1 MTVERVPI
9 VDRQQWLAWRKFDI
23 TASVVGAVF
32 NLHPYVS
39 PLRLYVDKQGLVDL
53 PVQADS
59 GPLRRGRILESAVAA
74 AVSEQHPEWTLEK
87 CNDYFRDDELGL
99 AATPDFF
106 IHGDPRG
113 LGILQAKTAAPSVF
127 EREWKLDDSG
137 KVQPPMWITLQA
149 TTEMML
155 TNAVFGAVAVLVVDP
170 FNLPCHVIEIPR
182 HEAAEKKIVAAV
194 AQFWK
199 DIEAGKEPDADYG
212 LDRDLLRT
220 LMPHEEPDVS
230 VDLSTD
236 NEVIAGLI
244 ERADLKEIIKD
255 ADEKCKAIETMIMS
269 RMGPAAVARVP
280 DFSVSWKVQNRK
292 GYTVEPS
299 SPRVLLIRDKRSA
312 A

>member
-1 MTVERVPI
+1 MTVERIPI
-9 VDRQQWLAWRKFDI
+9 TDRKQWLAWRKFDI

-53 PVQADS
+53 PIQADS
-59 GPLRRGRILESAVAA
+59 GPMRRGRILESAVAA
-74 AVSEQHPEWTLEK
+74 AVSEQRPEWTLEK
-87 CNDYFRDDELGL
+87 CTEYFRDEELGL

-127 EREWKLDDSG
+127 EREWKNN
-137 KVQPPMWITLQA
+137 QPPMWITLQA

-155 TNAVFGAVAVLVVDP
+155 TGAVFGAVACLVVDP

-194 AQFWK
+194 SQFWL
-199 DIEAGKEPDADYG
+199 DIEHGDEPDADYG
-212 LDRDLLRT
+212 LDRELLKT
-220 LMPHEEPDVS
+220 LMPHEEPDVT

-244 ERADLKEIIKD
+244 ERAGLKETIKD
-255 ADEKCKAIETMIMS
+255 ADEKCKEIETMIMS

-280 DFSVSWKVQNRK
+280 DFSVSWKVQTRK

-312 A
+312 E

>member
-1 MTVERVPI
+1 MTIERVPI
-9 VDRQQWLAWRKFDI
+9 VDRKAWLAWRKFDI

-53 PVQADS
+53 PQQADS

-74 AVSEQHPEWTLEK
+74 AVAEQRADWQLEK
-87 CNDYFRDDELGL
+87 CTEYFRDDELGL

-113 LGILQAKTAAPSVF
+113 LGVLQAKTAAPSVY
-127 EREWKLDDSG
+127 ERDWKDG
-137 KVQPPMWITLQA
+137 QPPMWITLQA
-149 TTEMML
+149 AVEMML
-155 TNAVFGAVAVLVVDP
+155 TGATFGAVACLVVDP

-182 HEAAEKKIVAAV
+182 HEAAEKKIVAGV
-194 AQFWK
+194 TKFWD
-199 DIEAGKEPDADYG
+199 DIEKGNEPDADYG
-212 LDRDLLRT
+212 LDRDLLKT

-230 VDLSTD
+230 IDLSTD

-244 ERADLKEIIKD
+244 ERADLKEQIKE
-255 ADEKCKAIETMIMS
+255 ADERCKAIETMVMS

-280 DFSVSWKVQNRK
+280 DFSVSWKVQHRK

-299 SPRVLLIRDKRSA
+299 DPRVLLIRDKRQQA
-312 A
+312 T